1 MRGHLGLELLV
12 TATGVEQGRLRSP
25 LQGGGDME
33 GLGALR
39 HEAVRLATRWRY
51 VLAGL
56 AMLAV
61 GILSMI
67 SRRECLVTGPGTD
80 GFVSHSGS
88 MLWLSELD
96 SAGIFFLLWPLIIGG
111 TLAEDL
117 ESGLASLLITRS
129 GSRWRWLGAK
139 LGAAYVSSTALLL
152 VLATVWLIVAVLLAP
167 WDPTHAGAVVAW
179 GRQLATA
186 APLALGLIVV
196 LILGFA
202 GATTSAMTMLLAALG
217 AGRTTSQV
225 GASVAYLGLMIL
237 MPGPVNPGDR
247 ASMLSV
253 FAEWATPLSTVLYW
267 ACAFGLTAGIT
278 YILLRVRENR

>member
-1 MRGHLGLELLV
+1 MG
-12 TATGVEQGRLRSP
+12 
-25 LQGGGDME
+25 

-39 HEAVRLATRWRY
+39 HEAVRLTSRWRY
-51 VLAGL
+51 ILAAL
-56 AMLAV
+56 VMMIV

-67 SRRECLVTGPGTD
+67 SRQDGLVTGPGTN
-80 GFVSHSGS
+80 GFVPYSGA

-96 SAGIFFLLWPLIIGG
+96 GAGIFFLIWPLIIGG

-139 LGAAYVSSTALLL
+139 CSAAYVSSTALLL
-152 VLATVWLIVAVLLAP
+152 VLSAVWLIVAALLAP
-167 WDPTHAGAVVAW
+167 WDPTYAGAVVAW
-179 GRQLATA
+179 GSQLATS
-186 APLALGLIVV
+186 APLVLGLIVV
-196 LILGFA
+196 LILGLA

-225 GASVAYLGLMIL
+225 GATVAYLGLMIF
-237 MPGPVNPGDR
+237 MPGPMNPSDR

-253 FAEWATPLSTVLYW
+253 FAEWATPLTTVCYW
-267 ACAFGLTAGIT
+267 VCAFGFTAGIT

>member
-1 MRGHLGLELLV
+1 MG
-12 TATGVEQGRLRSP
+12 
-25 LQGGGDME
+25 

-39 HEAVRLATRWRY
+39 HETARLMTRWRY
-51 VLAGL
+51 A
-56 AMLAV
+56 AMCMVMLV
-61 GILSMI
+61 IGIASMAEGVKSDLS
-67 SRRECLVTGPGTD
+67 GWGTN
-80 GFVSHSGS
+80 GFVPFSGS

-96 SAGIFFLLWPLIIGG
+96 GASILFIVWPLIIGG

-117 ESGLASLLITRS
+117 ESGLSSLLITRA
-129 GSRWRWLGAK
+129 GSRWGWFGAK
-139 LGAAYVSSTALLL
+139 LGAAYVSSAALLL
-152 VLATVWLIVAVLLAP
+152 VLAAVWLVVAMLLAP

-179 GRQLATA
+179 GRQLATT

-196 LILGFA
+196 LILGLA

-225 GASVAYLGLMIL
+225 GATIAYLGLM
-237 MPGPVNPGDR
+237 MGTPGPVNPYER
-247 ASMLSV
+247 AAMLSTW
-253 FAEWATPLSTVLYW
+253 AEWATPLSTVLYW